1 MQTLADS
8 ANSLVERLKAI
19 HDGITPERQA
29 EIDEELA
36 LQRDLEKRKA
46 IVSVGMPSI
55 FERTPFEVAP
65 KRARDWARK
74 CWKGD
79 SRNLIL
85 VGDSGAG
92 KTEAAC
98 ALLGAMAPAMAP
110 ARARCRF
117 ATFGDILR
125 EVRATYGSDGTEL
138 GVMGKWESCAVL
150 CLDDLGKERP
160 TQDVLD
166 KLFALIDHRYRRGR
180 ATIFTTQYK
189 TPSDLGK
196 RLMSQGG
203 DVETAEAIVRRVYG
217 MGERKAE
224 VVSLGG
230 KE

>member
-8 ANSLVERLKAI
+8 ANPLFERLKAI

-92 KTEAAC
+92 KTEA
-98 ALLGAMAPAMAP
+98 
-110 ARARCRF
+110 
-117 ATFGDILR
+117 
-125 EVRATYGSDGTEL
+125 YGSDGTEL

>member
-1 MQTLADS
+1 MQTSADS
-8 ANSLVERLKAI
+8 ANPLVAKLRAI
-19 HDGITPERQA
+19 HDGIAPERQA
-29 EIDEELA
+29 EIDAELA
-36 LQRDLEKRKA
+36 VQRDLAKRKA
-46 IVSVGMPSI
+46 IASVGMPSI
-55 FERTPFEVAP
+55 FERVPFEVAP

-79 SRNLIL
+79 SRNLVLI
-85 VGDSGAG
+85 GDSGEG

-98 ALLGAMAPAMAP
+98 ALLAAMAPHV
-110 ARARCRF
+110 RCRF

-125 EVRATYGSDGTEL
+125 EVRATYGADGTEA
-138 GVMGKWESCAVL
+138 GVMGKWEGCAVL

-160 TQDVLD
+160 TQDALD

-189 TPSDLGK
+189 TPSDLGR

-203 DVETAEAIVRRVYG
+203 DAETAEAIVRRVFG
-217 MGERKAE
+217 MGDYRAE

-230 KE
+230 RE

>member
-8 ANSLVERLKAI
+8 ANPLVERLKEIRA
-19 HDGITPERQA
+19 GITPERQA
-29 EIDEELA
+29 EIDAELA
-36 LQRDLEKRKA
+36 VQRDLAKRKA
-46 IVSVGMPSI
+46 IVSVGMPAI
-55 FERTPFEVAP
+55 FERVPFEVAP
-65 KRARDWARK
+65 KRAQEWARK

-79 SRNLIL
+79 SRNLVFI
-85 VGDSGAG
+85 GDSGEG

-98 ALLGAMAPAMAP
+98 ALLGAMAPHV
-110 ARARCRF
+110 RCRF

-125 EVRATYGSDGTEL
+125 EVRATYGADGTEA
-138 GVMGKWESCAVL
+138 GVMGKWEGCAVL

-189 TPSDLGK
+189 TPTDLGK

-203 DVETAEAIVRRVYG
+203 DAETAEAIVRRVFG
-217 MGERKAE
+217 MGEHKAE
-224 VVSLGG
+224 VVSCR
-230 KE
+230 

>member
-8 ANSLVERLKAI
+8 VSPLVERLKEIRA
-19 HDGITPERQA
+19 GVTPERQA
-29 EIDEELA
+29 EIDAELA
-36 LQRDLEKRKA
+36 VQRDLAKRKA
-46 IVSVGMPSI
+46 IVAVGMPAI
-55 FERTPFEVAP
+55 FERVPFEVAP
-65 KRARDWARK
+65 KRAQDWARK

-79 SRNLIL
+79 SRNLVFI
-85 VGDSGAG
+85 GDSGEG

-98 ALLGAMAPAMAP
+98 ALLGAMAPHV
-110 ARARCRF
+110 RCRF

-125 EVRATYGSDGTEL
+125 EVRATYGADGTEA
-138 GVMGKWESCAVL
+138 GVMGKWEGCAVL

-189 TPSDLGK
+189 TPTDLGK

-203 DVETAEAIVRRVYG
+203 DAETAEAIVRRVFG
-217 MGERKAE
+217 MGDHRAE
-224 VVSLGG
+224 VVSCS
-230 KE
+230 

>member
-8 ANSLVERLKAI
+8 VNPLVERLKEI
-19 HDGITPERQA
+19 RDGITPERQA
-29 EIDEELA
+29 EIDAKLA
-36 LQRDLEKRKA
+36 IERDLVKRKA
-46 IVSVGMPSI
+46 IVSVGMPTI
-55 FERTPFEVAP
+55 FERVPFEAAP
-65 KRARDWARK
+65 ERAQEWARK

-79 SRNLIL
+79 SRNLVFI
-85 VGDSGAG
+85 GDSGEG

-98 ALLGAMAPAMAP
+98 ALLGAMAPHV
-110 ARARCRF
+110 RCRF

-125 EVRATYGSDGTEL
+125 EVRATYGADGTEA
-138 GVMGKWESCAVL
+138 GVMGKWEGCAVL

-189 TPSDLGK
+189 SPSELGA

-203 DVETAEAIVRRVYG
+203 DAETAEAIVRRVFG
-217 MGERKAE
+217 MGEHKAE
-224 VVSLGG
+224 VVSCR
-230 KE
+230 

>member
-1 MQTLADS
+1 MQTSADS
-8 ANSLVERLKAI
+8 ANPLVARLRAI

-29 EIDEELA
+29 EIDLELA
-36 LQRDLEKRKA
+36 IERDLANRKE

-55 FERTPFEVAP
+55 FERVPFEVAP

-79 SRNLIL
+79 SRNLVL
-85 VGDSGAG
+85 VGDSGEG

-98 ALLGAMAPAMAP
+98 ALLAAMAPHV
-110 ARARCRF
+110 RCRF

-125 EVRATYGSDGTEL
+125 EVRATYGADGTEA

-189 TPSDLGK
+189 TPSDLGR

-203 DVETAEAIVRRVYG
+203 DAETAAAIVRRVFG
-217 MGERKAE
+217 MGAYKAE

-230 KE
+230 RE

>member
-8 ANSLVERLKAI
+8 ANPLVERLKEIRA
-19 HDGITPERQA
+19 GVTPERQA
-29 EIDEELA
+29 EIDAELA
-36 LQRDLEKRKA
+36 IERDLAKRKA
-46 IVSVGMPSI
+46 IVSVGMPAI
-55 FERTPFEVAP
+55 FERVPFEVAP
-65 KRARDWARK
+65 KRAQEWARK

-79 SRNLIL
+79 SRNLVFI
-85 VGDSGAG
+85 GDSGEG

-98 ALLGAMAPAMAP
+98 ALLGAMAPHV
-110 ARARCRF
+110 RCRF

-125 EVRATYGSDGTEL
+125 EVRATYGADGTEA
-138 GVMGKWESCAVL
+138 GVMGKWEGCAVL

-189 TPSDLGK
+189 TPTDLGK

-203 DVETAEAIVRRVYG
+203 DAETAEAIVRRVFG
-217 MGERKAE
+217 MGEHKAE
-224 VVSLGG
+224 VVSCR
-230 KE
+230 

>member
-8 ANSLVERLKAI
+8 VNPLVERLKEIRA
-19 HDGITPERQA
+19 GVTPERQA
-29 EIDEELA
+29 EIDAELA
-36 LQRDLEKRKA
+36 IERDLAKRKA
-46 IVSVGMPSI
+46 IVSVGMPAI
-55 FERTPFEVAP
+55 FERAPFEVAP
-65 KRARDWARK
+65 KRAQEWARK

-79 SRNLIL
+79 SRNLVFI
-85 VGDSGAG
+85 GDSGEG

-98 ALLGAMAPAMAP
+98 ALLGAMAPHV
-110 ARARCRF
+110 RCRF

-125 EVRATYGSDGTEL
+125 EVRATYGADGTEA
-138 GVMGKWESCAVL
+138 GVMGKWEGCAVL

-189 TPSDLGK
+189 TPTDLGK

-203 DVETAEAIVRRVYG
+203 DAETAEAIVRRVFG
-217 MGERKAE
+217 MGDHRAE
-224 VVSLGG
+224 VVSCS
-230 KE
+230 

>member
-8 ANSLVERLKAI
+8 VNPLVERLKEIRA
-19 HDGITPERQA
+19 GVTPERQA
-29 EIDEELA
+29 EIDAELA
-36 LQRDLEKRKA
+36 IERDLAKRKA
-46 IVSVGMPSI
+46 IVSVGMPAI
-55 FERTPFEVAP
+55 FERVPFEVAP
-65 KRARDWARK
+65 KRAQEWARK

-79 SRNLIL
+79 SRNLVFI
-85 VGDSGAG
+85 GDSGEG

-98 ALLGAMAPAMAP
+98 ALLGAMAPHV
-110 ARARCRF
+110 RCRF

-125 EVRATYGSDGTEL
+125 EVRATYGADGTEA
-138 GVMGKWESCAVL
+138 GVMGKWEGCAVL

-189 TPSDLGK
+189 SPSELGA

-203 DVETAEAIVRRVYG
+203 DAETAEAIVRRVFG
-217 MGERKAE
+217 MGEHKAE
-224 VVSLGG
+224 VVSCR
-230 KE
+230 

>member
-8 ANSLVERLKAI
+8 ANPLVERLKEI
-19 HDGITPERQA
+19 RDGITPERQA
-29 EIDEELA
+29 EIDAKLA
-36 LQRDLEKRKA
+36 IERDLAKRKA
-46 IVSVGMPSI
+46 IVSVGMPTI
-55 FERTPFEVAP
+55 FERVPFEAAP
-65 KRARDWARK
+65 ERAQEWARK

-79 SRNLIL
+79 SRNLVFI
-85 VGDSGAG
+85 GDSGEG

-98 ALLGAMAPAMAP
+98 ALLGAMAPHV
-110 ARARCRF
+110 RCRF

-125 EVRATYGSDGTEL
+125 EVRATYGADGTEA
-138 GVMGKWESCAVL
+138 GVMGKWEGCAVL

-189 TPSDLGK
+189 SPSELGA

-203 DVETAEAIVRRVYG
+203 DAETAEAIVRRVFG
-217 MGERKAE
+217 MGDHKAV
-224 VVSLGG
+224 VVSCR
-230 KE
+230 

>member
-8 ANSLVERLKAI
+8 VNPLVERLKEIRA
-19 HDGITPERQA
+19 GVTPERQA
-29 EIDEELA
+29 EIDAELA
-36 LQRDLEKRKA
+36 IERDLAKRKA
-46 IVSVGMPSI
+46 IVSVGMPAI
-55 FERTPFEVAP
+55 FERVPFEVAP
-65 KRARDWARK
+65 KRAQEWARK

-79 SRNLIL
+79 SRNLVF
-85 VGDSGAG
+85 VGDSGEG

-98 ALLGAMAPAMAP
+98 ALLGAMAPHV
-110 ARARCRF
+110 RCRF

-125 EVRATYGSDGTEL
+125 EVRATYGADGTEAC
-138 GVMGKWESCAVL
+138 VMGKWEGCAVL

-189 TPSDLGK
+189 TPSELGN

-203 DVETAEAIVRRVYG
+203 DAETAEAIVRRVFG
-217 MGERKAE
+217 MGDHKAE
-224 VVSLGG
+224 VVSCR
-230 KE
+230 

>member
-8 ANSLVERLKAI
+8 VNPLVERLKEIRA
-19 HDGITPERQA
+19 GVTPERQA
-29 EIDEELA
+29 EIDAELA
-36 LQRDLEKRKA
+36 VQRDLAKRKA
-46 IVSVGMPSI
+46 IVSVGMPTI
-55 FERTPFEVAP
+55 FERVPFEVAP
-65 KRARDWARK
+65 KRAQEWARK

-79 SRNLIL
+79 SRNLVLI
-85 VGDSGAG
+85 GDSGEG

-98 ALLGAMAPAMAP
+98 ALLGAMAPH
-110 ARARCRF
+110 ARCRF

-125 EVRATYGSDGTEL
+125 EVRATYGADGTEA
-138 GVMGKWESCAVL
+138 GVMGKWEGCAVL

-189 TPSDLGK
+189 TPSELGK

-203 DVETAEAIVRRVYG
+203 DAETAEAIVRRVFG
-217 MGERKAE
+217 MGDHKAE
-224 VVSLGG
+224 VVSCR
-230 KE
+230 

>member
-1 MQTLADS
+1 MQTSADS
-8 ANSLVERLKAI
+8 ANQLVARLRAI

-29 EIDEELA
+29 EIDAELA
-36 LQRDLEKRKA
+36 IERDLANRKE

-55 FERTPFEVAP
+55 FERVPFEVAP

-79 SRNLIL
+79 SRNLVLI
-85 VGDSGAG
+85 GDSGEG

-98 ALLGAMAPAMAP
+98 ALLAAMAPHV
-110 ARARCRF
+110 RCRF

-125 EVRATYGSDGTEL
+125 EVRATYGADGTEA

-166 KLFALIDHRYRRGR
+166 KLFALVDHRYRRGR
-180 ATIFTTQYK
+180 ATVFTTQYK
-189 TPSDLGK
+189 TPSDLGR

-203 DVETAEAIVRRVYG
+203 DAETAEAIVRRVFG
-217 MGERKAE
+217 MGAYKAE
-224 VVSLGG
+224 AVSLGG
-230 KE
+230 RE